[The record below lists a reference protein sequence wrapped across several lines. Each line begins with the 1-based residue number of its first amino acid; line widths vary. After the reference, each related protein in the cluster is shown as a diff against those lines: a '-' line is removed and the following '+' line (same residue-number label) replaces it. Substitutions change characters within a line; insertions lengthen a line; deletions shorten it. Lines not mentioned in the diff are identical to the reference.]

1 MSVPVSPGRRTGLAT
16 GYLVLESASR
26 ASGCRR
32 RTFARCRNL
41 SRVAAGPVPGLAAWA
56 PGRRAG
62 LATGFAWNGS
72 LPVELVAVAVGHLPD
87 VGTLIYGIP
96 AIFNNEL

>member
-56 PGRRAG
+56 PSRRAG
-62 LATGFAWNGS
+62 LATGFAWDGS
-72 LPVELVAVAVGHLPD
+72 LPVELVAVLV
-87 VGTLIYGIP
+87 
-96 AIFNNEL
+96 